1 MDDKNK
7 FSKIKVET
15 PKGVRYITYKPVP
28 GVKADELVCETRC
41 PYGKICDKLRDPRH
55 PEDKNLCFMDFCGE
69 FGSESPKGLSEMIP
83 KEGSLEE
90 VFSDF
95 EDIFQTL
102 IKENPMV
109 RLSDIIEKVCSGWCD
124 DHNEEHTNC
133 VASNKSCL
141 LHDLFLK
148 H

>member
-55 PEDKNLCFMDFCGE
+55 PEDKNLCFMHFYKRYIFHNSKE
-69 FGSESPKGLSEMIP
+69 RLFTKIKPK
-83 KEGSLEE
+83 KE
-90 VFSDF
+90 
-95 EDIFQTL
+95 
-102 IKENPMV
+102 IK
-109 RLSDIIEKVCSGWCD
+109 
-124 DHNEEHTNC
+124 
-133 VASNKSCL
+133 
-141 LHDLFLK
+141 
-148 H
+148 